1 MNWQKCVAPRTSI
14 VICHDKKTHF
24 TVSQRLVIC
33 HTQKNPVRQPGEIKH
48 VRKKKIASR
57 HNDDCNAH
65 PCYKA
70 LLCVKDIDGHQK

>member
-1 MNWQKCVAPRTSI
+1 VLHQEHLLLYATTENTYHYLAEIGHLSLRK
-14 VICHDKKTHF
+14 
-24 TVSQRLVIC
+24 
-33 HTQKNPVRQPGEIKH
+33 KNPVRQPGEIKH
-48 VRKKKIASR
+48 VQKEKIASR

>member
-1 MNWQKCVAPRTSI
+1 VLHQEHLLLYATTEKHISLSSRDWSFVTQK
-14 VICHDKKTHF
+14 
-24 TVSQRLVIC
+24 
-33 HTQKNPVRQPGEIKH
+33 KNPVRQPGEIKH